1 MIELL
6 PKEENRGWITS
17 SPSKNRAAFAEL
29 VNLAG
34 ELGFPALFPLMKINI
49 YFA

>member
-6 PKEENRGWITS
+6 PKRGAGLDREPGAQS
-17 SPSKNRAAFAEL
+17 RVAFAEL
-29 VNLAG
+29 VSLAG
-34 ELGFPALFPLMKINI
+34 ELGLPAFFLLMKINI